1 MALDKSANLH
11 ALTRTSDSIR
21 LVGQSNILWR
31 VLVKA
36 YDRSASKQLQLA
48 MDQPRLDEDTFCQSI
63 RILTASAQG
72 RRVRTG
78 WGRKP
83 LYTVWASFLKS
94 SVGGLRELAFGVAL
108 GDLC

>member
-1 MALDKSANLH
+1 MESKSLRYGTKEAGQRHRVVMALDNSANLH
-11 ALTRTSDSIR
+11 ALTRTSDSIW
-21 LVGQSNILWR
+21 LVRQSNILWR

-72 RRVRTG
+72 RRSPNWVGQKT
-78 WGRKP
+78 
-83 LYTVWASFLKS
+83 TVYS
-94 SVGGLRELAFGVAL
+94 L
-108 GDLC
+108 G